1 MRLLSYGIRLTVQQ
15 ILAYGIDHGLSHTRK
30 AVEEAELAIKI
41 HEDDHD
47 QVTKLFGLAQRT
59 LALIG
64 SQEPAMEK
72 LRQAEE
78 SSDGVERVKKL
89 VEEHKQK
96 VEAGQEQEDSQEP
109 VKTGFSAWNFRLQK

>member
-1 MRLLSYGIRLTVQQ
+1 MGFGRLLTVQRQ
-15 ILAYGIDHGLSHTRK
+15 ILAYGIDHGLSYACK
-30 AVEEAELAIKI
+30 AVEEAELAIKT

-59 LALIG
+59 LALIK

-72 LRQAEE
+72 LRQTEE

-89 VEEHKQK
+89 VEEHKQE
-96 VEAGQEQEDSQEP
+96 VEAGREQGSSQEP
-109 VKTGFSAWNFRLQK
+109 AKAGLGAWNFKLQK